1 MFDEKNVTLVYKSTM
16 ENNNP
21 LSPHLQ
27 IYKWQI
33 SSLLSITH
41 RIVGVINFFA
51 IVLICFW
58 AVLLVF
64 GQSNYSNIN
73 IILVYKL
80 KMENNN
86 PLSPHLQIYKWQIS
100 SLLSITHRI
109 VGVINFFA
117 IILIC
122 VWAIFIIFGQN
133 NYSAVNFFLN
143 TSFGKFIIISLC
155 WTFSFH
161 ILNELRHLVWDA
173 GYGFD
178 LKVAKITGMIAF
190 IGSFVLTIL
199 FYILGRN
206 FF

>member
-1 MFDEKNVTLVYKSTM
+1 
-16 ENNNP
+16 
-21 LSPHLQ
+21 
-27 IYKWQI
+27 
-33 SSLLSITH
+33 
-41 RIVGVINFFA
+41 
-51 IVLICFW
+51 
-58 AVLLVF
+58 
-64 GQSNYSNIN
+64 
-73 IILVYKL
+73 
-80 KMENNN
+80 MENNN

-122 VWAIFIIFGQN
+122 VWAMFIIVGQN
-133 NYSAVNFFLN
+133 NYLTINIFLN
-143 TSFGKFIIISLC
+143 TKFGKFIVISLC

-161 ILNELRHLVWDA
+161 ILNELRHLLWDV

-178 LKVAKITGMIAF
+178 LKVAKITGIIAL